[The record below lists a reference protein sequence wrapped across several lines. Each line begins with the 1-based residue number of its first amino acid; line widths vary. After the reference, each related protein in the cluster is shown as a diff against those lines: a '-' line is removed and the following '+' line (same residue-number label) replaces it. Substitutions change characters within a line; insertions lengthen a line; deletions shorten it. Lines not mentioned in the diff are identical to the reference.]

1 MTMNATTQAPRDA
14 AERRPVR
21 QWLRMPQVLA
31 KTQTG
36 KTWLYSRMKDEADPF
51 PSGIKLSAR
60 CIVWDEEQVDEWMA
74 RQADR
79 LAGAPDLADLAKT
92 GDRA

>member
-1 MTMNATTQAPRDA
+1 MNATSQAPRDA

-36 KTWLYSRMKDEADPF
+36 KTWLYSRMQDKVDPF
-51 PSGIKLSAR
+51 PSGIKLSTR
-60 CIVWDEEQVDEWMA
+60 CIVWDEQQVDEWMA
-74 RQADR
+74 RQVIR

>member
-1 MTMNATTQAPRDA
+1 MNATIQAPRSA
-14 AERRPVR
+14 AERRPAR

-36 KTWLYSRMKDEADPF
+36 KTWLYSRMQDKVDPF

-92 GDRA
+92 GDRT

>member
-36 KTWLYSRMKDEADPF
+36 KTWLYSRMQDKVDPF

>member
-1 MTMNATTQAPRDA
+1 MNATIQAPRSA
-14 AERRPVR
+14 AERRPAR

-36 KTWLYSRMKDEADPF
+36 KTWLYSRMQDKVDPF